1 MGELSEVAPAARV
14 EHFDLREGAEIEV
27 TTASGDV
34 RLVVGETGTV
44 RLTTTDADPATR
56 LERVECAYDASA
68 NRLSVDTKVMKGLG
82 NDKGKGLGR
91 ALKGM
96 IGYARNDVDVEVAVP
111 AGARVRLRTASG
123 DLEADAALAGA
134 EVASAS
140 GDVRLTRVD
149 GPVKVQTAS
158 GELDLGHVVGPITAK
173 LVSGDVRVE
182 GLEGDLSVQSVSG
195 DVTASVS
202 APGRIDVGNVSGD
215 VTVEVRAGLLVELDV
230 RSVSGQVSS
239 QIALDGAPGEAG
251 ERPVT
256 LKVRSV
262 SGDVQVRRA

>member
-14 EHFDLREGAEIEV
+14 EHFDLREGADIEV

-34 RLVVGETGTV
+34 RLVEGEVGTV

-56 LERVECAYDASA
+56 LGRVECAYDAAA
-68 NRLSVDTKVMKGLG
+68 NRLAIDTKVLKGLG
-82 NDKGKGLGR
+82 TDKGKGMR
-91 ALKGM
+91 ALKGI
-96 IGYARNDVDVEVAVP
+96 IGYARNDVDVVVAVP
-111 AGARVRLRTASG
+111 RGARVRLRTASG
-123 DLEADAALAGA
+123 NLVAEATLARV

-140 GDVRLTRVD
+140 GDVRATRVE

-158 GELDLGHVVGPITAK
+158 GELDLGRVVGPVTAK

-195 DVTASVS
+195 QVTASVV
-202 APGRIDVGNVSGD
+202 APGRIDVGSVSGD

-239 QIALDGAPGEAG
+239 QIALDGAAGEAG
-251 ERPVT
+251 ERPLT

-262 SGDVQVRRA
+262 SGDVRVRRA

>member
-14 EHFDLREGAEIEV
+14 EHFELKEGVEIEV

-34 RLVVGETGTV
+34 HLIEGEAGTV

-56 LERVECAYDASA
+56 LERVECAYDAAA
-68 NRLSVDTKVMKGLG
+68 NRLSIDTKVMKGLG
-82 NDKGKGLGR
+82 TDKGKGLGR

-111 AGARVRLRTASG
+111 RDARVRLRTASG
-123 DLEADAALAGA
+123 NLVADATLAGA

-140 GDVRLTRVD
+140 GDVRLASVE
-149 GPVKVQTAS
+149 GQVKVQTAS
-158 GELDLGHVVGPITAK
+158 GELDLGRVVGPVSAK
-173 LVSGDVRVE
+173 LVSGAVRV
-182 GLEGDLSVQSVSG
+182 GALEGDLSVQSVSG
-195 DVTASVS
+195 DVSASVV

-215 VTVEVRAGLLVELDV
+215 VVVEVRSGLLVELDV

-239 QIALDGAPGEAG
+239 QIALDGATGEGG

>member
-34 RLVVGETGTV
+34 RLVEGEAGTV

-56 LERVECAYDASA
+56 LARVECAHDAAA
-68 NRLSVDTKVMKGLG
+68 NRLTIDTKVIKGLG
-82 NDKGKGLGR
+82 TDKGQGLGR

-96 IGYARNDVDVEVAVP
+96 IGYARHDVDVEVAVP
-111 AGARVRLRTASG
+111 RGARVRLRTASG
-123 DLEADAALAGA
+123 DLQADATLAGA

-140 GDVRLTRVD
+140 GDVRLTRVE
-149 GPVKVQTAS
+149 GPIKVQTAS
-158 GELDLGHVVGPITAK
+158 GELALGHVVGPVSAK
-173 LVSGDVRVE
+173 LVSGDVSVE

-195 DVTASVS
+195 DVTASVV
-202 APGRIDVGNVSGD
+202 APGRVDVSNVSGD
-215 VTVEVRAGLLVELDV
+215 VTLAVRSGLLVELDV
-230 RSVSGQVSS
+230 RSVSGQVTS
-239 QIALDGAPGEAG
+239 QIALDGAAGEAG

-256 LKVRSV
+256 VKVRTV

>member
-1 MGELSEVAPAARV
+1 MGELSEVTPAQRV
-14 EHFDLREGAEIEV
+14 ERFELREGVEIEV

-34 RLVVGETGTV
+34 RLIEGETGTV
-44 RLTTTDADPATR
+44 RFTTTDADAATR
-56 LERVECAYDASA
+56 LERVECIYDAAA
-68 NRLSVDTKVMKGLG
+68 NRLSIDTKVLKGLG
-82 NDKGKGLGR
+82 TDKGKGLGR

-111 AGARVRLRTASG
+111 RGARVRLRSASG
-123 DLEADAALAGA
+123 DLVGDATLGGA
-134 EVASAS
+134 EMASAS
-140 GDVRLTRVD
+140 GDVRLGHVE

-158 GELDLGHVVGPITAK
+158 GELHLGRVVGPVSAK
-173 LVSGDVRVE
+173 LVSGEVHVE
-182 GLEGDLSVQSVSG
+182 ALEGDLSVQSVSG
-195 DVTASVS
+195 DVTAAV
-202 APGRIDVGNVSGD
+202 ATPGRIDVGNVSGD

-239 QIALDGAPGEAG
+239 QIALDGSTGEAD

-256 LKVRSV
+256 VKVRSV